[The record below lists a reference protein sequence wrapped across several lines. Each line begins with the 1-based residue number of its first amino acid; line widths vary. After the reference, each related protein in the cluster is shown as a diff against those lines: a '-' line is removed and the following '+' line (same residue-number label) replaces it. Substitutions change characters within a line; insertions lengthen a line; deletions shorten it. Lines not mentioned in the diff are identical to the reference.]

1 MVIIYRY
8 RPDCACREHQVGN
21 DNKTLIMREFS
32 YISRHKGYIEKQIFS
47 TCLFSHQLCLTL
59 CDPMDC
65 SKPCLPGPHHLPK
78 FAQVHVHCIG
88 DSASAAF
95 FSFCPQSFP
104 ESGYFPMRWLFTSGD
119 QNTGV
124 SASGSVLPMN
134 IQKVLAIVLSQ

>member
-1 MVIIYRY
+1 MKEIIWSLFI
-8 RPDCACREHQVGN
+8 DT
-21 DNKTLIMREFS
+21 DLIVHVENIRSVTTTKHLRIMKEFS

-47 TCLFSHQLCLTL
+47 TCLLSHQLCLTL
-59 CDPMDC
+59 CDPMGC

-88 DSASAAF
+88 ESASAAL

-119 QNTGV
+119 QNTGA
-124 SASGSVLPMN
+124 SASESVLPMS
-134 IQKVLAIVLSQ
+134 IQD